1 MVRKHLREMSFGV
14 SDLLVAKPQL
24 DELSRQVPL
33 LYVLLSV
40 NSLAVAY
47 SLSDSA
53 PFWLTTLMPVLLVVV
68 CTCRVFLWMRRPTPP
83 DAASARRALNRITV
97 IAAILALAFVTWAL
111 ALYSYGVREERAH
124 IAVFMAVT
132 MIGCIFCLMHLPQA
146 ALAVTAVVTIPY
158 IAYSL
163 YEKNTVFAG
172 IAFNTLLVMLVMIR
186 VLMNNFRGFRELVNS
201 KEEMARLGRENLILA
216 NTDNLTGLSNRR
228 LFFAELA
235 RMLEGAENT
244 QGFVAVGLLDLD
256 RFKPI
261 NDTHGHGVGDRLL
274 EAVAQRLSQVQWE
287 VPDLVVS
294 RLGGDEFAFVGPLD
308 KRSAEAVGV
317 RLCEAL
323 AQPFELDDLVLT
335 LGASCGVAL
344 STDASGSA
352 QELFNRA
359 DYALYQSKKN
369 SRGQVCLY
377 TLDHE
382 REIRSEEAL
391 ERALSTADLE
401 AEMQLHFQPVVH
413 FDTGAVQ
420 FVEAL
425 ARWNSPV
432 LGPVRPDLF
441 IAAAERM
448 GLIHDLTLVLFRKAV
463 AALGQLPECVNLSFN
478 LSAQDVTNP
487 PTVLNLVSIVRQ
499 SGVDPRRIMLE
510 LTETAVMR
518 DFRQADQSVTLLR
531 SLGMGIALD
540 DFGTGYSSL
549 SYLHRLPIDKIKIDR
564 SFVHALQDQSGHDLL
579 RSILMLC
586 QSMTLEC
593 VVEGVETVE
602 QLATLRE
609 LGARAFQGY
618 LFAKPMPMD
627 ALLAWIDADESE
639 VARPARHAAQTV

>member
-1 MVRKHLREMSFGV
+1 MSFGV

-68 CTCRVFLWMRRPTPP
+68 SACRVFLWMRRPTPP

-186 VLMNNFRGFRELVNS
+186 VLMNNFRGFRELVHS
-201 KEEMARLGRENLILA
+201 KEEMERLGRENLILA

-425 ARWNSPV
+425 ARWNSPI

-627 ALLAWIDADESE
+627 ALLAWIDADEPE